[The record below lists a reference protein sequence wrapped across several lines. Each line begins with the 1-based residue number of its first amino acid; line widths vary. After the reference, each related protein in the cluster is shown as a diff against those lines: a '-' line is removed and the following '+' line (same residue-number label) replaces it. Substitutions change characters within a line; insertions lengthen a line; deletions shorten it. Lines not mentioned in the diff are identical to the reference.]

1 MFHYNELQMNTNQNN
16 RISAPPPAVADASR
30 KKPVHELRLGLIK
43 AAIWENT
50 VGDNLRY
57 NVTFARIYKN
67 KPNGRPPTPL
77 AGMICWS
84 WPRWPTRRIAGSAL
98 PPKPTVS

>member
-1 MFHYNELQMNTNQNN
+1 MHTNQIN
-16 RISAPPPAVADASR
+16 RISAPPPAVADALR

-67 KPNGRPPTPL
+67 EAEWKTSDTFGRGCL
-77 AGMICWS
+77 KRLSSSVEKGMQ
-84 WPRWPTRRIAGSAL
+84 G
-98 PPKPTVS
+98 

>member
-1 MFHYNELQMNTNQNN
+1 MNTHQIN
-16 RISAPPPAVADASR
+16 RISAPLPAAADGPR

-57 NVTFARIYKN
+57 NVTFARIYKTETEW
-67 KPNGRPPTPL
+67 KASDAFGRDDLLVL
-77 AGMICWS
+77 AKVADQAHSWICTATKAD
-84 WPRWPTRRIAGSAL
+84 RESAR
-98 PPKPTVS
+98 

>member
-1 MFHYNELQMNTNQNN
+1 MNTNQVN
-16 RISAPPPAVADASR
+16 RISAPPPAVADPPR
-30 KKPVHELRLGLIK
+30 KKPVHEVRLGLIK

-67 KPNGRPPTPL
+67 DAAEWKASDTFGRDDLLVL
-77 AGMICWS
+77 AKVADQAHSWICTATKTERE
-84 WPRWPTRRIAGSAL
+84 PAR
-98 PPKPTVS
+98 